1 MARLIEVQ
9 QTDQFSAPLAVR
21 VGDVLVFQATGAR
34 ISDGESALEVFGPF
48 VSAVVG
54 ESGAVLAPTGFPN
67 AVLARAALRARQP
80 SSCSRATPFTT
91 AEPRPCTSRST
102 PDELNHHTWIRPTH

>member
-9 QTDQFSAPLAVR
+9 EPDQFRAPLAVR

-34 ISDGESALEVFGPF
+34 ISDGESALEILGPF

-54 ESGAVLAPTGFPN
+54 ENGAVLAPMGFPN
-67 AVLARAALRARQP
+67 AVLVRACGPGKATLELFTGDPFHGRRTTTLRITIDA
-80 SSCSRATPFTT
+80 
-91 AEPRPCTSRST
+91 
-102 PDELNHHTWIRPTH
+102 